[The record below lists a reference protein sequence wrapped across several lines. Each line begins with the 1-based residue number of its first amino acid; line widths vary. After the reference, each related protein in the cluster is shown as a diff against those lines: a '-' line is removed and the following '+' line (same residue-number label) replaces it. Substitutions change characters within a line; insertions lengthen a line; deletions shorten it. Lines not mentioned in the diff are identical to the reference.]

1 MTKKRVTVVVNRVR
15 RRLKKHMRLVL
26 IVAPVNRHE
35 EQYFTSHT
43 YTYGERE
50 KKTIKENEIQ
60 SRPIGHLVR
69 WGNHKP

>member
-1 MTKKRVTVVVNRVR
+1 MVSRVR

-26 IVAPVNRHE
+26 MVAPVNRHE

-43 YTYGERE
+43 YIRREEEEEGETER
-50 KKTIKENEIQ
+50 KKPIKENEVQ

-69 WGNHKP
+69 CGNHEP